1 MLKLEI
7 ILRNPHCFYLK
18 MANDVPT
25 NALDI
30 KTKIGYAAGYI
41 CLGITLAIYIPY
53 CMLFFQSV
61 INIESQYV
69 GIIFLI
75 GQITDGVS
83 ALIVGFLSD
92 LDLNVS
98 ICHTYGRRKVNHQL
112 LSNLSIYFLS
122 VKLLSSKTLS

>member
-41 CLGITLAIYIPY
+41 CLGLTYAIHIPY

-61 INIESQYV
+61 INIESQYI

-75 GQITDGVS
+75 GQITDAVS
-83 ALIVGFLSD
+83 APIVGLLSD
-92 LDLNVS
+92 LDLNMW
-98 ICHTYGRRKVNHQL
+98 ICHTYGRRKV
-112 LSNLSIYFLS
+112 
-122 VKLLSSKTLS
+122 TR

>member
-1 MLKLEI
+1 MV
-7 ILRNPHCFYLK
+7 
-18 MANDVPT
+18 NDVLI
-25 NALDI
+25 NDLDMT
-30 KTKIGYAAGYI
+30 TKIGYAAGYI
-41 CLGITLAIYIPY
+41 CLGMTIALHNPY
-53 CMLFFQSV
+53 CMLFYQSV
-61 INIESQYV
+61 IQIEATNV

-122 VKLLSSKTLS
+122 VKLLNSKTSTRIS